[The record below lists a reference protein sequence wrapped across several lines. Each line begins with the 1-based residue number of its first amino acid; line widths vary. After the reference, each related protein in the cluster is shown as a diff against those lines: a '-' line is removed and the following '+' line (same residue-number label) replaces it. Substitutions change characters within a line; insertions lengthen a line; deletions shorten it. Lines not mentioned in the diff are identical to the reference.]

1 MKTLVIYD
9 TFYGYTEKIARA
21 IGAAVEGEVKVVKV
35 GEAAA
40 GELADYDFIFVGSPT
55 QGGRHTKTLQAFLN
69 ELPAE
74 ALKGKQAAAFDT
86 RMKSWWVKVFG
97 WAANHIADV
106 LKEKGASVVAPGE
119 GFLVKTG
126 KGPLVDGEEERA
138 GLWAKRLADEVQ
150 GQVKKR

>member
-9 TFYGYTEKIARA
+9 TLYGYTEKIARA

-35 GEAAA
+35 GEAVAS
-40 GELADYDFIFVGSPT
+40 ELVDYDFIFVGSPT
-55 QGGRHTKTLQAFLN
+55 QGGRHTKALQAFLN
-69 ELPAE
+69 ALPLE
-74 ALKGKQAAAFDT
+74 ALKNKQVAAFDT
-86 RMKSWWVKVFG
+86 RMKAMWVKLFG

-119 GFLVKTG
+119 GFMVKTG

-138 GLWAKRLADEVQ
+138 AAWAKKLVDEVI
-150 GQVKKR
+150 K